1 MSFEGRRVSEPS
13 ALRALSHP
21 LRLRL
26 IELLQQA
33 GPLTATEAAAH
44 VGSSPSNCSFHLR
57 QLAKYGYVTEAE
69 ARAGRNRPWRRVDPH
84 VTVPVDELDQAGR
97 EALPMLISA
106 AAERYR
112 MNVLNWHSTRNSYS
126 KAWRSASG
134 DAHRVLR
141 LTVDELAHIRD
152 SIASLIE
159 PYLERTPA
167 DDGPDTVPIAW
178 LLSAVPLSQPTSSD
192 ADLLRTPRST

>member
-1 MSFEGRRVSEPS
+1 MSFDGRRVSEPS

-44 VGSSPSNCSFHLR
+44 LDTSPSNCSFHLR
-57 QLAKYGYVTEAE
+57 QLAKHGYVTEAE
-69 ARAGRNRPWRRVDPH
+69 GGAGRNRPWRRVDPH
-84 VTVPVDELDQAGR
+84 VTVAVDELDPAGR

-112 MNVLNWHSTRNSYS
+112 TNALNWLSTRDSYS
-126 KAWRSASG
+126 KAWRSAAG

-141 LTVDELAHIRD
+141 LTVDELAEIRA
-152 SIASLIE
+152 SITTLIE
-159 PYLERTPA
+159 PYLDRTPA
-167 DDGPDTVPIAW
+167 DDGPGTVPVAW
-178 LLSAVPLSQPTSSD
+178 LLSALPLAQPNAARRQPSGARD
-192 ADLLRTPRST
+192 D